1 MSRRSYFNYVRIDLR
16 LPNLIIRLFLFLR
29 AKFLSRKFF
38 RKRGERKQWA
48 AGVRQNYVTALR
60 GIPFFF
66 LHGFVV
72 KGRRNF
78 PSRFKTISQPCIFSS
93 QRWPGQEER
102 LLETGVWVLSRKKN
116 PPSVSCGDASTSLHQ
131 HGSFVD
137 IFVRKCGKDGR
148 TFK

>member
-1 MSRRSYFNYVRIDLR
+1 MSRRNYFNYVRIDLR
-16 LPNLIIRLFLFLR
+16 LSNLIIRLFLFLR

-38 RKRGERKQWA
+38 RKRGERKQWCKA
-48 AGVRQNYVTALR
+48 ELCHGFARDTF
-60 GIPFFF
+60 FFF

-102 LLETGVWVLSRKKN
+102 LLETGVWALSREKN